1 MSKRP
6 QKLSIDMLPKEVRIE
21 LDRKPF
27 EMGDEEDMVA
37 VRIIRDNGP
46 AALVEWG
53 EPHDLRRAY
62 VPKEVIHDLRAPA
75 GELEAGASYGV
86 RWEEFAAVTATPER
100 IGQELRLRGIWTIH
114 DFETRLAEAQ
124 SAFFAAY
131 GADFGALLRAA
142 RKHEEQTL

>member
-1 MSKRP
+1 MRKG
-6 QKLSIDMLPKEVRIE
+6 KVRMDDQE
-21 LDRKPF
+21 PAATPDV
-27 EMGDEEDMVA
+27 EMVD

-62 VPKEVIHDLRAPA
+62 VPKEVIRDLRAPA

-86 RWEEFAAVTATPER
+86 RWEEFAVVTATPDR

-142 RKHEEQTL
+142 RKHEEQTQ